1 MATKSKQASKSSAAV
16 ITPTG
21 IASYAFVWKPQ
32 PSMNPGQDPKYSI
45 TLIVPKKA
53 DLSALRK
60 AVNVAGKKKFGDK
73 FQTMVDRNKCSL
85 PFRDGDEE
93 REGDPLYKG
102 KIFFSAKSGQKP
114 GIVDEDRNP
123 IEDEFDFYSGCK
135 CRISVYAYG
144 YDVNGNK
151 GVAFALNNIQKLGD
165 GERLSGRRAAEEEF
179 DDADSDDDSDDDEDE
194 DEDEEETPRS
204 RTKAKSSRRRDDDE
218 DDDDLF

>member
-16 ITPTG
+16 ITPKG
-21 IASYAFVWKPQ
+21 VASYAFVWKPQ

-45 TLIVPKKA
+45 TLIVPKKS
-53 DLSALRK
+53 DLSALKR
-60 AVNVAGKKKFGDK
+60 AVTVAGKKKFGDGYEN
-73 FQTMVDRNKCSL
+73 MVKRNKLTL

-93 REGDPLYKG
+93 REGDELYKG
-102 KIFFSAKSGQKP
+102 KIFFSAKSSQKP

-179 DDADSDDDSDDDEDE
+179 DEDADSDDSTDSDDD
-194 DEDEEETPRS
+194 
-204 RTKAKSSRRRDDDE
+204 DDDM
-218 DDDDLF
+218 LG

>member
-1 MATKSKQASKSSAAV
+1 MATKSKSKSSAAV
-16 ITPTG
+16 ITPKG

-53 DLSALRK
+53 DLTALKK
-60 AVNVAGKKKFGDK
+60 AVTVAGKKKFGESYEN
-73 FQTMVDRNKCSL
+73 MVKRNKLTL

-93 REGDPLYKG
+93 REGDELYKG
-102 KIFFSAKSGQKP
+102 KIFFSAKSSQKP

-123 IEDEFDFYSGCK
+123 IDDEFDFYSGCK

-144 YDVNGNK
+144 HDVNGNK
-151 GVAFALNNIQKLGD
+151 GVAFALNNVQKLGD
-165 GERLSGRRAAEEEF
+165 GERLSGRKAAEEEF
-179 DDADSDDDSDDDEDE
+179 EDADNEDSESSDD
-194 DEDEEETPRS
+194 
-204 RTKAKSSRRRDDDE
+204 